1 METPAP
7 AAAKASG
14 LSTVVNTIASPSE
27 AFETLRTAPTWGW
40 ALLFAIVLMCIGTYL
55 QGPATRHAGVVQ
67 TQQMMATNSFFA
79 SMTAAQK
86 EQAIAR
92 AGRPSPWGYLFVI
105 VVLFIAAFFN
115 TLIMLIGNAVGRGQ
129 AGFKQLWAGSMNIAV
144 PTLGLGAIVLGIIT
158 TLRGADSFNSSIDI
172 ASATPSLAYILSG
185 VLFRYF
191 FMPHVSPVAVAFLS
205 GFSVFTIWGLFLNAT
220 MLRVMAKTSAGV
232 AYGFAALVTLLGA
245 LFAAG
250 GVAMLHNFGMA

>member
-7 AAAKASG
+7 ATAKQSG

-27 AFETLRTAPTWGW
+27 AFETLRVAPTWGW
-40 ALLFAIVLMCIGTYL
+40 ALIIAIVLMLIGTYL
-55 QGPATRHAGVVQ
+55 QGPAARHAGVVQ

-92 AGRPSPWGYLFVI
+92 AGQPSPWPYVGIV
-105 VVLFIAAFFN
+105 VVLFIAALLN

-144 PTLGLGAIVLGIIT
+144 PTVGLAAVVLGIIT
-158 TLRGADSFNSSIDI
+158 MLRGPDAFNNSMDV
-172 ASATPSLAYILSG
+172 AKAMPSLAYLA
-185 VLFRYF
+185 
-191 FMPHVSPVAVAFLS
+191 PHASASAGAFLAS
-205 GFSVFTIWGLFLNAT
+205 ISVFTLWGLFLNAT
-220 MLRVMAKTSAGV
+220 MLRNTARTSAGV
-232 AYGFAALVTLLGA
+232 AYGFAAAVTLLGA
-245 LFAAG
+245 IFFAG
-250 GVAMLHNFGMA
+250 GAAMLHKFGMG

>member
-7 AAAKASG
+7 AAAKSSG

-27 AFETLRTAPTWGW
+27 AFETLRVVPTWGW
-40 ALLFAIVLMCIGTYL
+40 ALVIAIVLMCIGTYL

-79 SMTAAQK
+79 SLTPAAKQ
-86 EQAIAR
+86 QAIER

-144 PTLGLGAIVLGIIT
+144 PTVGLGAVVLGIIAM
-158 TLRGADSFNSSIDI
+158 LRGPDAFNNSMDI
-172 ASATPSLAYILSG
+172 AKAMPSLAYL
-185 VLFRYF
+185 V
-191 FMPHVSPVAVAFLS
+191 PHASASAGAFLAS
-205 GFSVFTIWGLFLNAT
+205 ISVFTLWGLFLNAT
-220 MLRVMAKTSAGV
+220 MLRVTGRTSTGV
-232 AYGFAALVTLLGA
+232 AYGFAAAVTLIGA
-245 LFAAG
+245 IFFAG
-250 GVAMLHNFGMA
+250 GAALLHNFGMG